1 MNARDLMTSDPFTV
15 APTDTVARAAE
26 VMRDLNI
33 GCVPVV
39 EDPAEPVLLGLI
51 TDRDIAVRCVAQKHH
66 ATCVVRDHM
75 SKVPLETVGPE
86 ADSAEVIRKMEEA
99 QVRRIPVVDQSGV
112 LLGIIAQADVATKLA
127 PREPFIVEELLE
139 EISKRQSVAVA

>member
-15 APTDTVARAAE
+15 TPTDTVARAAE

-39 EDPAEPVLLGLI
+39 EDPAVPVLLGLI
-51 TDRDIAVRCVAQKHH
+51 TDRDIAVRCVARKHG

-75 SKVPLETVGPE
+75 SKMPLETVSPE
-86 ADSAEVIRKMEEA
+86 ADSAEVVRKMEEA

-112 LLGIIAQADVATKLA
+112 LVGIIAQADVATKLA
-127 PREPFIVEELLE
+127 PQEPFIAEELLE
-139 EISKRQSVAVA
+139 EVSKRPVVAIA